1 MKSEF
6 IFASSIKTLFGIL
19 VIALIA
25 GCGNPQ
31 ESARKELVK
40 LGKNYNTDGFI
51 ESVGDGDK
59 GAVTLFIEAGFDVN
73 TPAENGI
80 TALDI
85 AAMKGNT
92 DIVKILLDKGANP
105 NAAVI
110 SGSEKGSTPLMAAVA
125 GGYLETTRL
134 LVDKGA
140 DVNAKDAND
149 LVVMDYAAGQTNL
162 NLLKILWQHGAPF
175 LTEKA
180 FAKLMDQFQFDLR
193 AKAARSMNAGES
205 PDACREFIKEQLSDF
220 QQEQN
225 FTTNQL
231 VEARVFAFRAV
242 MGVVDKSVTLDASSG
257 FGPSEKERKA
267 VKEFNDY
274 LKELQSDP
282 AVQAHALIAA
292 VLEGEP
298 GAVKW
303 LLEQGA
309 DVNHKD
315 DTGVTPLMNAAV
327 ANKTTVVQKLLD
339 GGADVN
345 LKDHQGWTATMYA
358 AARGNFEPLKLIL
371 EKKPEL
377 NAANDKGQT
386 ALMLATHNDN
396 AEAAVLLKN
405 AGAKENESK

>member
-1 MKSEF
+1 MKPPSVLAPLVKILLAAF
-6 IFASSIKTLFGIL
+6 IMT
-19 VIALIA
+19 LIA
-25 GCGNPQ
+25 GCGNRQ

-40 LGKNYNTDGFI
+40 LGKNFNTDGFI

-59 GAVTLFIEAGFDVN
+59 QAVTLFLEAGFDAN

-80 TALDI
+80 TALHI
-85 AAMKGNT
+85 AAMKGNA
-92 DIVKILLDKGANP
+92 DIVKMLLDKGANP

-110 SGSEKGSTPLMAAVA
+110 SGSEKGSTPLMVAVA
-125 GGYLETTRL
+125 GGYLETTKL

-149 LVVMDYAAGQTNL
+149 LVVMDYATGQTNL

-205 PDACREFIKEQLSDF
+205 PDACREFIKEQLSNF

-231 VEARVFAFRAV
+231 LQARVVAFRAV
-242 MGVVDKSVTLDASSG
+242 TSVVDKSVALDASSALG
-257 FGPSEKERKA
+257 VSEKERQA
-267 VKEFNDY
+267 VKDFTAF

-282 AVQAHALIAA
+282 AVQAQALITAI
-292 VLEGEP
+292 LESEP
-298 GAVKW
+298 GVVKW
-303 LLEQGA
+303 LLEQRA

-315 DTGVTPLMNAAV
+315 ETGVTPLMNAAV
-327 ANKTTVVQKLLD
+327 ANKTIVVQVLLD

-358 AARGNFEPLKLIL
+358 AARGNVEPLKLIL

-377 NAANDKGQT
+377 DAANGKGQT
-386 ALMLATHNDN
+386 ALMLAEQNNN
-396 AEAAVLLKN
+396 ADEAVLLKN
-405 AGAKENESK
+405 AGAKEN